1 MFFNKYLPVLGSA
14 LICNFLYYL
23 ILMSVFMLFPSLKAQ
38 VWESQRVCLECVL
51 FWREGSVLV
60 FRASGSC

>member
-51 FWREGSVLV
+51 F
-60 FRASGSC
+60 